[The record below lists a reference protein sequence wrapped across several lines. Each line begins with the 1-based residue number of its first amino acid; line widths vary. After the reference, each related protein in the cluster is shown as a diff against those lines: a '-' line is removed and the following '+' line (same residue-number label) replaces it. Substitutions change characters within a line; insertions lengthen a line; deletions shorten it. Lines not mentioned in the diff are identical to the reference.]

1 MNTMHSSLIERYS
14 ARNTSGQ
21 IYRMLCVLVVLSLF
35 FRAEV
40 ICAQSENT
48 VKTAGNLEKLY
59 MLVDSS
65 AGRILSVMHNNSNT
79 PEEAS
84 LLNISR
90 GDYLIFTNRL
100 VKGLTDKG
108 VALKIQPAENSTDS
122 SRVRI
127 LYAIDH
133 AGVKYTDTFRDGW
146 FGALKV
152 KRLSELGGSI
162 TVTDNARV
170 RYSDKFFYSIA
181 DTVLYENLAGLE
193 SRPYGFTQS
202 AYPPEPVF
210 ENLIEPVIAVGAAAA
225 AVYLFFAIRSK

>member
-1 MNTMHSSLIERYS
+1 MNIRHSSLVERDA

-21 IYRMLCVLVVLSLF
+21 IYRMLCVFVLFSLF
-35 FRAEV
+35 LKAEV
-40 ICAQSENT
+40 IRAQSENP
-48 VKTAGNLEKLY
+48 VKTTGNLEKLY

-65 AGRILSVMHNNSNT
+65 AARILSVIRDNSNT
-79 PEEAS
+79 PEAS

-100 VKGLTDKG
+100 VKDLSDKG
-108 VALKIQPAENSTDS
+108 VALKIQSAENSTDS

-127 LYAIDH
+127 LYAVDH
-133 AGVKYTDTFRDGW
+133 AGVKYADTFRDGW

-170 RYSDKFFYSIA
+170 RYSDRFYYSIA
-181 DTVLYENLAGLE
+181 DTVLYENLAELE
-193 SRPYGFTQS
+193 SRQYGFTQS